1 MLPLVQTH
9 PRVVPTNFD
18 AFGASNSGHGV
29 RPEQE
34 RRAIA
39 SPYHRPSTIRP
50 FQLQYDSSTVSAG
63 SGSRDYDY
71 HLRRKTPRGTID
83 AGYDGSPTQLSP
95 GPPPLKQLIL
105 PTPSG
110 IYPYLP
116 PNNIPFHAKSCFL
129 EHEQRSLGQ
138 APLLTSPWPVVQER
152 PNFILS
158 SDSSI
163 AFQQSN
169 LSWQSNGYPMFSQ
182 IPGMYQ
188 PLMRAAEYNV
198 RAFCPPPASAADTAT
213 INQFGWHPGFMQP
226 SSTQLNYGYLD
237 SSSQFSQWFMPPG
250 ASGSFLQPQ
259 ESDFQLLSLP
269 TADLKANANVP
280 RSSQPMLHGGYGEQN
295 VVENASSASK
305 QYISRSSFTEKALSQ
320 AQEHYVE
327 LLSYLQTARKFDQ
340 MTGANSNAR
349 YKVLVFPRPP
359 KSRKINFGA
368 LQHAHG
374 SAERSNLSTL
384 TPNNH
389 PQALTSNIED
399 TLNNNTRQQ
408 VGQNAHGEIHQP
420 STSVIHFGA
429 SSTTY
434 PPSSSFDTLGPAA
447 MAKAL
452 PILNARNSL
461 NLLKSLCEQSYWKW
475 IDGILL
481 GGCLLYGLSRFED
494 AVEWFSRV
502 LALDSRF
509 DLFQMNYQVVVL
521 YLTQTIAMLRLS
533 QI

>member
-1 MLPLVQTH
+1 
-9 PRVVPTNFD
+9 
-18 AFGASNSGHGV
+18 
-29 RPEQE
+29 
-34 RRAIA
+34 
-39 SPYHRPSTIRP
+39 
-50 FQLQYDSSTVSAG
+50 
-63 SGSRDYDY
+63 
-71 HLRRKTPRGTID
+71 
-83 AGYDGSPTQLSP
+83 
-95 GPPPLKQLIL
+95 
-105 PTPSG
+105 
-110 IYPYLP
+110 
-116 PNNIPFHAKSCFL
+116 
-129 EHEQRSLGQ
+129 
-138 APLLTSPWPVVQER
+138 
-152 PNFILS
+152 
-158 SDSSI
+158 
-163 AFQQSN
+163 
-169 LSWQSNGYPMFSQ
+169 MFSQ